1 MSRTRNVTATGG
13 TRPSEPA
20 APPAWALI
28 AGGGTAGHV
37 LPGISIGR
45 EIIRRGA
52 PSEAVH
58 FVGSAR
64 GVETRLVVEAGF
76 TLTALP
82 GRGLQRRLAPSSVAA
97 NVIASAELARA
108 FVQALMVMRRRRP
121 AVVVGLG
128 GYASAA
134 CGVAAAL
141 LRVPLVITE
150 QNAVPGLANR
160 LLSRLASGAAVAFE
174 STDLR
179 GATRTGNPVRSE
191 VIAVNRPADR
201 PAARAALGVEDG
213 RRMVAVFGGSLGSR
227 RINDAVAGALSLW
240 RDRRD
245 LHIRHIAGHRDY
257 EDLRRSVSAD
267 SERAVAYDLVAYE
280 DDMASVYAA
289 ADLVVGRAGATTVA
303 ELAAVG
309 VPAVLVPLP
318 GAPGDH
324 QTANAVRMEAAGG
337 AVRVDDADLDAARL
351 VTEVDALLTD
361 SSRLD
366 SMAAAARSL
375 ARPDAAQAVVDLLES
390 CARPRGRADEWLS
403 RTEDVSGKPPRPNSS
418 EAPE

>member
-1 MSRTRNVTATGG
+1 MSRT
-13 TRPSEPA
+13 
-20 APPAWALI
+20 WALI

-52 PSEAVH
+52 PRQAVH

-64 GVETRLVVEAGF
+64 GVEKRLVVEAGF
-76 TLTALP
+76 TLTTLP
-82 GRGLQRRLAPSSVAA
+82 GRGLQRRLALSSVAA
-97 NVIASAELARA
+97 NAIAAADLARA
-108 FVQALMVMRRRRP
+108 FVQALFVLRRRKP

-134 CGVAAAL
+134 CGAAAAL

-160 LLSRLASGAAVAFE
+160 LLSRLAAGTAAAFE

-179 GATRTGNPVRSE
+179 RATWTGNPVRSE
-191 VIAVNRPADR
+191 VIAVDRSVDR
-201 PAARAALGVEDG
+201 PAARAALGVDDG
-213 RRMVAVFGGSLGSR
+213 RRMVAVFGGSLGAR
-227 RINDAVAGALSLW
+227 TINDAVTGALGLW

-257 EDLRRSVSAD
+257 GDLSRRVSAD
-267 SERAVAYDLVAYE
+267 SERALSYDLVAYE
-280 DDMASVYAA
+280 DDMAAVYAA

-303 ELAAVG
+303 EVAAVG

-324 QTANAVRMEAAGG
+324 QTANARRLEAAGG
-337 AVRVDDADLDAARL
+337 AVRVSDEDLDAARL
-351 VTEVDALLTD
+351 VTEVDALLGD
-361 SSRLD
+361 SGRLD
-366 SMAAAARSL
+366 SMAGAARSL
-375 ARPDAAQAVVDLLES
+375 ARPDAAGAVVDLMES
-390 CARPRGRADEWLS
+390 CARSRGRSDGWQP
-403 RTEDVSGKPPRPNSS
+403 SGG
-418 EAPE
+418 AG

>member
-1 MSRTRNVTATGG
+1 MSG
-13 TRPSEPA
+13 T
-20 APPAWALI
+20 WALI

-37 LPGISIGR
+37 LPGISIGS
-45 EIIRRGA
+45 EIVRRGA
-52 PSEAVH
+52 PRQAVH

-64 GVETRLVVEAGF
+64 GIETRLVVEAGF

-97 NVIASAELARA
+97 NAIATAELARA
-108 FVQALMVMRRRRP
+108 FVQALSVLRRRKP

-160 LLSRLASGAAVAFE
+160 LLSRLAAGAATAFE

-179 GATRTGNPVRSE
+179 GATWTGNPVRSE
-191 VIAVNRPADR
+191 VTAVDR
-201 PAARAALGVEDG
+201 SGDGPAARAALGVDEG
-213 RRMVAVFGGSLGSR
+213 RRMVAVFGGSLGAR
-227 RINDAVAGALSLW
+227 TINNAVTGALDLW

-257 EDLRRSVSAD
+257 DDLSCRVSPD
-267 SERAVAYDLVAYE
+267 SQGALAYDLVAYE
-280 DDMASVYAA
+280 DDMAAVYAA

-303 ELAAVG
+303 EVAAVG

-324 QTANAVRMEAAGG
+324 QTANARRLEAAGG
-337 AVRVDDADLDAARL
+337 AVRLNDEDLDAARL
-351 VTEVDALLTD
+351 VTEVDALLED
-361 SSRLD
+361 PGRLD
-366 SMAAAARSL
+366 SMAGAARSL
-375 ARPDAAQAVVDLLES
+375 ARPDAAGAVVDLMES
-390 CARPRGRADEWLS
+390 CARYPRGRAD
-403 RTEDVSGKPPRPNSS
+403 DG
-418 EAPE
+418 

>member
-1 MSRTRNVTATGG
+1 MSRT
-13 TRPSEPA
+13 
-20 APPAWALI
+20 WALI

-37 LPGISIGR
+37 LPGISVGS
-45 EIIRRGA
+45 EIIRRGT
-52 PSEAVH
+52 PRQAVH

-64 GVETRLVVEAGF
+64 GIETRLVVEAGF
-76 TLTALP
+76 TLTTLP

-97 NVIASAELARA
+97 NAVAAAELARA
-108 FVQALMVMRRRRP
+108 FVQALFLLSRRKP

-160 LLSRLASGAAVAFE
+160 LLSRLAAGAATAFE
-174 STDLR
+174 STELR
-179 GATRTGNPVRSE
+179 GATWTGNPVRSE
-191 VIAVNRPADR
+191 VMAVDR
-201 PAARAALGVEDG
+201 SVDGPAARAALGVEDG
-213 RRMVAVFGGSLGSR
+213 RRMVAVFGGSLGAR
-227 RINDAVAGALSLW
+227 TINNAVTGALALW

-257 EDLRRSVSAD
+257 QDLSRRHSLD
-267 SERAVAYDLVAYE
+267 SGRALCYDLVAYE

-303 ELAAVG
+303 EVAAVG

-324 QTANAVRMEAAGG
+324 QTANARRLEAAGG
-337 AVRVDDADLDAARL
+337 AVRVRDEDLDAARL
-351 VTEVDALLTD
+351 VTEVDALLED
-361 SSRLD
+361 PGRLD
-366 SMAAAARSL
+366 SMAGAARSL
-375 ARPDAAQAVVDLLES
+375 ARPDAAGAVVDLMES
-390 CARPRGRADEWLS
+390 CARFQRPSDG
-403 RTEDVSGKPPRPNSS
+403 GQPPRSG
-418 EAPE
+418 